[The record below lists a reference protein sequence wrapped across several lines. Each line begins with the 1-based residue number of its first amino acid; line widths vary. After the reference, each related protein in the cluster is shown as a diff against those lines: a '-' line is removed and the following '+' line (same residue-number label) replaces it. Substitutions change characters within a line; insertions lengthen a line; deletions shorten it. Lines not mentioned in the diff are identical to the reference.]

1 VLNLKQLVL
10 RWDYTMGIR
19 DILKDSPDPA
29 NLLLI
34 DEHDLETELGGCSS
48 LQYMF
53 SELAL
58 DAENI
63 YNESTLTLET
73 HELQLAQKFRE
84 EKDKLTE
91 TDIKRMFRGDELWLT
106 LKRQNN
112 TDEIKYKKLEK
123 AAKAFEK
130 KNDACR
136 SLNARQLFKAG
147 KGMQDL

>member
-1 VLNLKQLVL
+1 
-10 RWDYTMGIR
+10 MGIR
-19 DILKDSPDPA
+19 DVLKGNPDPA
-29 NLLLI
+29 NLLVI
-34 DEHDLETELGGCSS
+34 DEHDLETELASCSS

-73 HELQLAQKFRE
+73 HELVLAQKFKNDYQP
-84 EKDKLTE
+84 EKKSDKLME
-91 TDIKRMFRGDELWLT
+91 TDIKRMFRGDELWLQ

-112 TDEIKYKKLEK
+112 TDEITYKKLEK

-136 SLNARQLFKAG
+136 SINSRQLYKSG
-147 KGMQDL
+147 KGMQDI